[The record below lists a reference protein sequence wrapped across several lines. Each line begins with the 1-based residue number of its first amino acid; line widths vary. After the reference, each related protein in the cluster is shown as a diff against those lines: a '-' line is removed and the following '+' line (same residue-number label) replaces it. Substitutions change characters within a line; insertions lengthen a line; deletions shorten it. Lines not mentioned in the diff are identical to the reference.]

1 MREKNAIHWNSF
13 RMAEAGGSHTFLFF
27 FEDFPYL
34 FGEIFSSYS
43 QRYMY
48 SQNESRRYNR

>member
-34 FGEIFSSYS
+34 FGEIFSNNS